1 MNEKILRLTV
11 FIIAAALHLLV
22 LFFLAF
28 NMQRSMQTE
37 EDNARIMKLTDID
50 ELPPPPPPEPEIPQ
64 VEEIAETMI
73 ETDIPPI
80 QEVVAA
86 GTIIARDESEEYLPM
101 HQVSTRP
108 LFDLDAIQGSLVYP
122 PIAHRSSIE
131 GRAILELFV
140 DRTGFVQRVIII
152 REEIRLPD
160 GTFKEDNTRGFGA
173 AAVRAFEGR
182 KGIPA
187 TANGE
192 PVSCRYRYPVSFR
205 LR

>member
-11 FIIAAALHLLV
+11 FIVAAALHLIV

-28 NMQRSMQTE
+28 NMQRSIQI
-37 EDNARIMKLTDID
+37 EDENARIMKLTDID
-50 ELPPPPPPEPEIPQ
+50 ELPPPPPEPEIPQ
-64 VEEIAETMI
+64 VEEIAEEMI

-86 GTIIARDESEEYLPM
+86 GSIITRDDEEYLPM
-101 HQVSTRP
+101 HQLTTTP
-108 LFDLDAIQGSLVYP
+108 QFDTDDIIASLVYP
-122 PIAHRSSIE
+122 PIALRSGIE
-131 GRAILELFV
+131 GRVTLELFV
-140 DRTGFVQRVIII
+140 DRTGVVQRVIIL
-152 REEIRLPD
+152 REDPE
-160 GTFKEDNTRGFGA
+160 GRGFGESA
-173 AAVRAFEGR
+173 IRAFTGR

-192 PVSCRYRYPVSFR
+192 PVSSRYRYPVTFR

>member
-11 FIIAAALHLLV
+11 FIAAAALHLIV

-28 NMQRSMQTE
+28 NMQRSVQI
-37 EDNARIMKLTDID
+37 EDENARIMKLTDID
-50 ELPPPPPPEPEIPQ
+50 ELPPPPPEPEIPQ
-64 VEEIAETMI
+64 VEEIAEVMI

-86 GTIIARDESEEYLPM
+86 GTIIARDDSEEYLPM
-101 HQVSTRP
+101 HQLSTTP
-108 LFDLDAIQGSLVYP
+108 QFNTDDIIASLVYP
-122 PIAHRSSIE
+122 PIALRSGIE
-131 GRAILELFV
+131 GRVTLELFV
-140 DRTGFVQRVIII
+140 DRTGVVQRVIIL
-152 REEIRLPD
+152 REDPE
-160 GTFKEDNTRGFGA
+160 GRGFGESA
-173 AAVRAFEGR
+173 IRAFTGR

-192 PVSCRYRYPVSFR
+192 PVSSRYRYPVTFR